1 MGTDQSP
8 SNSYRRTRASLNRD
22 HHSHRR
28 IRVRGVVQGVGFRPF
43 VHRLATEL
51 GLDGWVA
58 NDGSGVFIEVSG
70 PTDLVDE
77 LVRRLES
84 SPPPLAVVESVV
96 VESVVVE
103 SLGVESLG
111 AESLVVEPVR
121 GESVAVASDVV
132 GRGFAIRSSSTSAQP
147 TTLVP
152 ADVRPCD
159 ACLREM
165 HDPADRRYR
174 HALIN
179 CTDCGPRFTI
189 IRALPYDRANTTM
202 LDFAM
207 CIECAAEYNDPTSRR
222 FHAEPVSCR
231 ACGPR
236 VRFDWASTKSQGDSV
251 SSGSVESA
259 FFDVD
264 AAIRITSAVGGSF
277 DNEMIALDSVDLP
290 SMHPDDKAIVQA
302 VAAIRAGLIVAIK
315 GIGGYALV
323 VDAGNDTAVQTLRLR
338 KHRDE
343 KPFAIQIA
351 SIGQGR
357 TVVELNDEEEQ
368 ALLGPHAPIILARS
382 VASDP
387 SLVSALVAPGCDTL
401 GVMLPS
407 SGLHH
412 LLAAYFEGP
421 LVVTSGNVSDEPIV
435 TNEHQATAR
444 LSGIADAFL
453 SHDREIHRR
462 ADDSIVRR
470 FGSTFT
476 VLRRARGFVPNPVA
490 LPRSIAE
497 GIDVLGVGAELKNTV
512 CIARGKHAFLSTHL
526 GDLEQVEA
534 LRSFR
539 ETIADLQQFLA
550 VRPSLV
556 VHDLHPEYLSTKW
569 ALDQEVET
577 LAVQHHHAH
586 IASCLAENGLNEPVL
601 GLAFDGHGYGP
612 DGTLWG
618 GEFLVTDLVGY
629 ERVGHF
635 ASVALPGA
643 STAIRDPWRMAVSY
657 LTTAYDANV
666 PNDLAVVERNGVQ
679 WADVE
684 RVTRFSSTILTSSVG
699 RLFDAVAA
707 ILGVCDRSS
716 FEGQAAM
723 ALERRAWFAQR
734 SINSIGSIGSIGSV
748 GSISEPRPW
757 FVEPRLQPIDLVE
770 VDGII
775 RLHPF
780 PFIRSIAEIVGASGT
795 KVDVNKLA
803 WLSHRSIADAS
814 VRAAKMICGRRNI
827 GTVALSGGVFQNALL
842 LGMIRVDLEASGVRV
857 LTHQTVPP
865 NDGGISLG
873 QVAIGRAHALTR

>member
-1 MGTDQSP
+1 M
-8 SNSYRRTRASLNRD
+8 
-22 HHSHRR
+22 
-28 IRVRGVVQGVGFRPF
+28 
-43 VHRLATEL
+43 
-51 GLDGWVA
+51 
-58 NDGSGVFIEVSG
+58 
-70 PTDLVDE
+70 
-77 LVRRLES
+77 
-84 SPPPLAVVESVV
+84 
-96 VESVVVE
+96 
-103 SLGVESLG
+103 
-111 AESLVVEPVR
+111 
-121 GESVAVASDVV
+121 
-132 GRGFAIRSSSTSAQP
+132 
-147 TTLVP
+147 
-152 ADVRPCD
+152 
-159 ACLREM
+159 
-165 HDPADRRYR
+165 
-174 HALIN
+174 
-179 CTDCGPRFTI
+179 
-189 IRALPYDRANTTM
+189 
-202 LDFAM
+202 
-207 CIECAAEYNDPTSRR
+207 
-222 FHAEPVSCR
+222 
-231 ACGPR
+231 
-236 VRFDWASTKSQGDSV
+236 
-251 SSGSVESA
+251 
-259 FFDVD
+259 
-264 AAIRITSAVGGSF
+264 
-277 DNEMIALDSVDLP
+277 
-290 SMHPDDKAIVQA
+290 
-302 VAAIRAGLIVAIK
+302 
-315 GIGGYALV
+315 
-323 VDAGNDTAVQTLRLR
+323 
-338 KHRDE
+338 
-343 KPFAIQIA
+343 
-351 SIGQGR
+351 
-357 TVVELNDEEEQ
+357 
-368 ALLGPHAPIILARS
+368 
-382 VASDP
+382 
-387 SLVSALVAPGCDTL
+387 
-401 GVMLPS
+401 
-407 SGLHH
+407 
-412 LLAAYFEGP
+412 
-421 LVVTSGNVSDEPIV
+421 VTSGNVSDEPIV

-666 PNDLAVVERNGVQ
+666 PKDLAVVERNGVQ

-734 SINSIGSIGSIGSV
+734 SINSMSSIGSIGSV
-748 GSISEPRPW
+748 GSISEPLPW

-770 VDGII
+770 VDGTI

-780 PFIRSIAEIVGASGT
+780 PLIRSIAEIVGASGT